1 MREQQRLF
9 IKQATLTITLL
20 NDMYHK
26 INFLKFKKLIPI
38 ALIFLVSN
46 QAHAEGIFK
55 HSPISF
61 QIKETITGNVKDQE
75 GSAIEGAKITVV
87 ETGETTT
94 TDASGNF
101 TVSANTGQTL
111 SISYEGYATQTIRIS
126 GTSVSVN
133 LKSKKEAASIEE
145 VTLVGYGSQ
154 KKSDVTGAISQLK
167 AANFKEGMNISV
179 DNLMQGKVAGV
190 RIVQTSGEPGAGVN
204 VSIRGIGS
212 IRSGSTPLFVV
223 DGVPLNNDPVSS
235 SSPDFGLGNTAAKN
249 PLNFLNT
256 SDIESITVLK
266 DASAAAIYGARGSNG
281 VVLVTTKRGKKG
293 EPLFTYD
300 TYLGFSSV
308 IKKLDLLTADE
319 YRAAG
324 IDKSYDHGGN
334 TDWQDEIYRNAVSSN
349 HSVSFSKATDTGSYF
364 ASLSHMDQD
373 GIVLNSSFK
382 RTTARINAEES
393 FLDDKRLK
401 VKVNLTASDIR
412 ETGIPNGGTAG
423 SDGQLIIH
431 ALMANPTR
439 SVYDENGNYTNFN
452 MNAHYNPLY
461 LLSVY
466 QDKTNTFRV
475 LGNTEATLR
484 ILPGLNYKFNLGIDR
499 SLSERNTTMF
509 PNITDRSPKGIYSQ
523 ANLDTY
529 NILLEHYLTYDFS
542 LGRHNF
548 NWLAGFSYQKF
559 KATATYWGVRNFLAQ
574 GAGIPPEINP
584 GYSGDVFVPQPGTD
598 QENELQSYF
607 GRVNYNFDKK
617 YFLTAS
623 LRADGST
630 RFGDNNKYGYFPS
643 VAVGWTISNEN
654 FLKGN
659 SIINELKLRASWGQT
674 GNQEVQNKITKQ
686 SYLLSQSAG
695 YYLYDN
701 LNLIN
706 GVTVVRTPFPDLK
719 WETVEQTNIGLDFSL
734 WKNKVYGSL
743 EYYNKSTKDAILRI
757 SSPAL
762 SPTPMIWRNS
772 DGTIINKG
780 FEFSIGSEIIKN
792 ENFTWNLDV
801 NGATVHN
808 EVKGLPVSEI
818 YSGSVSGPG
827 LSGVTANIYKNGY
840 QAGSF
845 YMYHYLGI
853 DANGKYIYEDVDGD
867 GTIGQKDKKIF
878 EGPIPKFT
886 FGINSYMKYKKF
898 DFSFSF
904 IGQTGGYLVNNTALD
919 LSINNLAS
927 DRNVLKNFYDSGAS
941 FTNQPQLSSLYLEK
955 SDFIRLNNVRL
966 GYTFD
971 INQLKFLKSI
981 NLYVSAQNLLT
992 ITSYTGYDPLVD
1004 TNKQVDGNQSLGIDY
1019 TTYPSA
1025 KTFILGATVKF

>member
-1 MREQQRLF
+1 
-9 IKQATLTITLL
+9 
-20 NDMYHK
+20 MYHK
-26 INFLKFKKLIPI
+26 INFFKFKKLIPV
-38 ALIFLVSN
+38 ALIFLVAN
-46 QAHAEGIFK
+46 QVHAEGFSK
-55 HSPISF
+55 HSSISF
-61 QIKETITGNVKDQE
+61 QVKESITGIVKDQE
-75 GSAIEGAKITVV
+75 GSAIEGAEITVV
-87 ETGETTT
+87 ETGETAT
-94 TDASGNF
+94 TDTSGNF
-101 TVSANTGQTL
+101 TISANIGQTL
-111 SISYEGYATQTIRIS
+111 SISYEGYTTQILKIS
-126 GTSVSVN
+126 GSSVSVN
-133 LKSKKEAASIEE
+133 LKSKKGATSIEE

-223 DGVPLNNDPVSS
+223 DGVPLNNDPVSA

-293 EPLFTYD
+293 EPLFIYD

-484 ILPGLNYKFNLGIDR
+484 IIPGLNYKFNLGIDR

-523 ANLDTY
+523 ANLDAY

-542 LGRHNF
+542 FGRHNF

-584 GYSGDVFVPQPGTD
+584 GYSGDVFIPQPGTD

-659 SIINELKLRASWGQT
+659 PVINELKLRASWGQT
-674 GNQEVQNKITKQ
+674 GNQEVQNKITKP
-686 SYLLSQSAG
+686 SYSLAASAG

-706 GVTVVRTPFPDLK
+706 GVLINRTAYPDLK
-719 WETVEQTNIGLDFSL
+719 WETVEQSNIGLDFSL
-734 WKNKVYGSL
+734 LKNKLYGSL

-757 SSPAL
+757 PSPVL

-772 DGTIINKG
+772 DGTIKNKG
-780 FEFSIGSEIIKN
+780 IEFSIGSEIIKN

-801 NGATVHN
+801 NGATVN
-808 EVKGLPVSEI
+808 NKITGLPVSEI

-827 LSGVTANIYKNGY
+827 LSGVTANVYKNGY

-919 LSINNLAS
+919 LNINNLAS

-1004 TNKQVDGNQSLGIDY
+1004 TSKQVEGNQSLGIDY

>member
-1 MREQQRLF
+1 
-9 IKQATLTITLL
+9 
-20 NDMYHK
+20 MYHK
-26 INFLKFKKLIPI
+26 INFFKFKKLIPI
-38 ALIFLVSN
+38 ALIFLVAHQADAKGFTSN
-46 QAHAEGIFK
+46 YPVFSQVN
-55 HSPISF
+55 
-61 QIKETITGNVKDQE
+61 ETISGNVTDQN
-75 GSAIEGAKITVV
+75 GSAIEGAKVTVV
-87 ETGETTT
+87 ETGDIVS

-101 TVSANTGQTL
+101 SVSASIGQTL
-111 SISYEGYATQTIRIS
+111 SISYDGYGTQIVKIS
-126 GTSVSVN
+126 STSVSVK
-133 LKSKKEAASIEE
+133 LESKKESTSIEE

-154 KKSDVTGAISQLK
+154 KKSDLTGAVSQLK
-167 AANFKEGMNISV
+167 AENFKEGMNISV
-179 DNLMQGKVAGV
+179 DNLMQGKIAGV
-190 RIVQTSGEPGAGVN
+190 RIVQSSGEPGAGVN

-223 DGVPLNNDPVSS
+223 DGIPLNNDPVSAQ
-235 SSPDFGLGNTAAKN
+235 SPNVGLGNTTAKN

-293 EPLFTYD
+293 EPMFTYD

-308 IKKLDLLTADE
+308 IKKLDLMTADE

-349 HSVSFSKATDTGSYF
+349 HSVSFSKATETGNYF

-382 RTTARINAEES
+382 RTTARLNAEES
-393 FLDDKRLK
+393 FFDNKRLK
-401 VKVNLTASDIR
+401 VKLNLTASDIR
-412 ETGIPNGGTAG
+412 ETGVPNGGNAG

-439 SVYDENGNYTNFN
+439 SVYDQNGNYTNFN

-466 QDKTNTFRV
+466 EDKMNTFRV

-523 ANLDTY
+523 ANLDSY
-529 NILLEHYLTYDFS
+529 NVLLEHYLTYDFS
-542 LGRHNF
+542 FKNHNF
-548 NWLAGFSYQKF
+548 SVLGGFSYQKF
-559 KATATYWGVRNFLAQ
+559 KATATYLGVRNFVNQ
-574 GAGIPPEINP
+574 GAGIAPEINP
-584 GYSGDVFVPQPGTD
+584 GYSGDVFIPQPGTS

-643 VAVGWTISNEN
+643 IAAGWTISNEN
-654 FLKGN
+654 FLKEV
-659 SIINELKLRASWGQT
+659 SFINELKLRGSWGET
-674 GNQEVQNKITKQ
+674 GNQEVLNKITKA
-686 SYLLSQSAG
+686 SYLLSQNAG

-706 GVTVVRTPFPDLK
+706 GVQVVRTPNPNLK
-719 WETVEQTNIGLDFSL
+719 WEVVAQTNIGLDFSL
-734 WKNKVYGSL
+734 FRNKLYGSL
-743 EYYNKSTKDAILRI
+743 EYYNKTTKNPILFIPST
-757 SSPAL
+757 PL
-762 SPTPMIWRNS
+762 SPTDFVWLNA
-772 DGTIINKG
+772 DGKIVNKG
-780 FEFSIGSEIIKN
+780 FEFSLGSEIIKN
-792 ENFTWNLDV
+792 ENFTWNLDI
-801 NGATVHN
+801 NGATVN
-808 EVKGLPVSEI
+808 NVVKDLPVSGI
-818 YSGSVSGPG
+818 NSGEVSGPG
-827 LSGVTANIYKNGY
+827 LSGVTANIYRNGY
-840 QAGSF
+840 EAGSF
-845 YMYHYLGI
+845 YMYNYLGI
-853 DANGKYIYEDVDGD
+853 DANGKYIYEDLNGD
-867 GTIGQKDKKIF
+867 GKIDPNDRKIF
-878 EGPIPKFT
+878 EGAIPNFT

-898 DFSFSF
+898 DFAFSF

-919 LSINNLAS
+919 LNINNLAS
-927 DRNVLKNFYDSGAS
+927 DRNVLKKYYDSGAS

-955 SDFIRLNNVRL
+955 SDFIRLSNVRL

-971 INQLKFLKSI
+971 MNQLKFLKSI
-981 NLYVSAQNLLT
+981 NLYVSAQNLFT
-992 ITSYTGYDPLVD
+992 ITSYSGYDPLVD
-1004 TNKQVDGNQSLGIDY
+1004 TNKQVQGNQSLGIDY

-1025 KTFILGATVKF
+1025 KTFILGATIKF

>member
-1 MREQQRLF
+1 
-9 IKQATLTITLL
+9 
-20 NDMYHK
+20 MYHK
-26 INFLKFKKLIPI
+26 IKFFKFKKLIPI
-38 ALIFLVSN
+38 ALIFLVAN
-46 QAHAEGIFK
+46 QVHAEGFSS
-55 HSPISF
+55 HSPTSF
-61 QIKETITGNVKDQE
+61 QIKETITGKITDQD
-75 GSAIEGAKITVV
+75 GSAIEGAKITIG
-87 ETGETTT
+87 ETGETAI

-101 TVSANTGQTL
+101 TISANIGQTL
-111 SISYEGYATQTIRIS
+111 SVSYDGYTTQIVKIS
-126 GTSVSVN
+126 GTSVSVS
-133 LKSKKEAASIEE
+133 LKSKKDATSIEE

-154 KKSDVTGAISQLK
+154 KKSDLTGAISQLK
-167 AANFKEGMNISV
+167 AENFKEGMNVSV

-223 DGVPLNNDPVSS
+223 DGVPLNNDPVSAA
-235 SSPDFGLGNTAAKN
+235 SPNVGLGNTTAKN

-293 EPLFTYD
+293 DPIFTYD

-308 IKKLDLLTADE
+308 IKKLDLMTADE

-349 HSVSFSKATDTGSYF
+349 HSVSFSKATETGNYF

-382 RTTARINAEES
+382 RTTARLNAEES
-393 FLDDKRLK
+393 FLDNKRLK
-401 VKVNLTASDIR
+401 IKLNLTASDID
-412 ETGIPNGGTAG
+412 ETGIPNGGNAG

-439 SVYDENGNYTNFN
+439 SVYDANGNYTNFN

-475 LGNTEATLR
+475 LGNTEATFR
-484 ILPGLNYKFNLGIDR
+484 ILPGLNYKFNLGVDR

-523 ANLDTY
+523 ANLDAY

-542 LGRHNF
+542 LKRNNF
-548 NWLAGFSYQKF
+548 SLLGGFSYQKF
-559 KATATYWGVRNFLAQ
+559 KATATYLGVRNFVDQ
-574 GAGIPPEINP
+574 GAGITPEINP
-584 GYSGDVFVPQPGTD
+584 GYSGDVFIPQPGTA

-617 YFLTAS
+617 YFFTAS

-643 VAVGWTISNEN
+643 AAVGWTISNEN

-659 SIINELKLRASWGQT
+659 PIINELKLRGSWGQT
-674 GNQEVQNKITKQ
+674 GNQEVPNKITKA
-686 SYLLSQSAG
+686 SYLLSQSSG

-706 GVTVVRTPFPDLK
+706 GVTVIRTAFPDLK
-719 WETVEQTNIGLDFSL
+719 WETVEQSNIGLDFSL
-734 WKNKVYGSL
+734 WKNRLYGSL
-743 EYYNKSTKDAILRI
+743 EYYNKATKNAILYI
-757 SSPAL
+757 PAPVL
-762 SPTPMIWRNS
+762 SPTTYMYKNS
-772 DGTIINKG
+772 DGRIVNKG
-780 FEFSIGSEIIKN
+780 FEFSLGSEIIRN

-801 NGATVHN
+801 NGATVN
-808 EVKGLPVSEI
+808 NKIKDLTVTEI
-818 YSGSVSGPG
+818 YSGEVSGPG

-845 YMYHYLGI
+845 YMLNYLGV

-898 DFSFSF
+898 DFAFSF

-919 LSINNLAS
+919 LNINNLAS
-927 DRNVLKNFYDSGAS
+927 DRNVLKKYYDSGAN
-941 FTNQPQLSSLYLEK
+941 FNNQPQLSSLYLEK

-971 INQLKFLKSI
+971 MNQLKFLKSI

-992 ITSYTGYDPLVD
+992 ITSYSGYDPLVD
-1004 TNKQVDGNQSLGIDY
+1004 TSKQVGGNQSLGIDY

>member
-1 MREQQRLF
+1 
-9 IKQATLTITLL
+9 
-20 NDMYHK
+20 MYHK
-26 INFLKFKKLIPI
+26 INFFKFKKLIPI
-38 ALIFLVSN
+38 ALLFLVAN
-46 QAHAEGIFK
+46 QANAEGFT
-55 HSPISF
+55 SNYPVFS
-61 QIKETITGNVKDQE
+61 QVNETISGNVTDQD
-75 GSAIEGAKITVV
+75 GSTIEGAKITVV
-87 ETGETTT
+87 ETGDTAT

-101 TVSANTGQTL
+101 TISAAIGQTL
-111 SISYEGYATQTIRIS
+111 SISYDGYTVQMVKIT
-126 GTSVSVN
+126 GTSVSVK
-133 LKSKKEAASIEE
+133 LQSKKEATSIEE

-154 KKSDVTGAISQLK
+154 KKSDLTGAVSQLK
-167 AANFKEGMNISV
+167 AENFKEGMNISV
-179 DNLMQGKVAGV
+179 DNLMQGKIAGV

-223 DGVPLNNDPVSS
+223 DGVPLSNDAVSAS
-235 SSPDFGLGNTAAKN
+235 GPNVGLGNAQAKN

-293 EPLFTYD
+293 DPLFTYD

-308 IKKLDLLTADE
+308 IKKLDLMTADE
-319 YRAAG
+319 YRGAG
-324 IDKSYDHGGN
+324 IDKLYDHGGS
-334 TDWQDEIYRNAVSSN
+334 TDWQDEIYRNAVSQN
-349 HSVSFSKATDTGSYF
+349 HSVSFSKSTESGNYF

-373 GIVLNSSFK
+373 GIVLNSGFK
-382 RTTARINAEES
+382 RTTARLNAEES
-393 FLDDKRLK
+393 FFDNKRLK
-401 VKVNLTASDIR
+401 IKLNLTASDIK
-412 ETGIPNGGTAG
+412 ETGIPNGANAG
-423 SDGQLIIH
+423 SDGQVIIH

-439 SVYDENGNYTNFN
+439 SVYDQNGNYTNFN

-461 LLSVY
+461 LLSKY
-466 QDKTNTFRV
+466 EDKTNTTRI

-484 ILPGLNYKFNLGIDR
+484 ILPGLNYKFNLGIDKTV
-499 SLSERNTTMF
+499 SERNTTMY
-509 PNITDRSPKGIYSQ
+509 PNLTDRTPKGVYVQ
-523 ANLDTY
+523 ANLDSY
-529 NILLEHYLTYDFS
+529 NVLLEHYLTYDLSLDKHNFS
-542 LGRHNF
+542 LLG
-548 NWLAGFSYQKF
+548 GFSYQKF
-559 KATATYWGVRNFLAQ
+559 KATGTYFGVKDIADK
-574 GAGIPPEINP
+574 GAGISPDINP
-584 GYSGDVFVPQPGTD
+584 GYSGTAFVPGAGYA

-617 YFLTAS
+617 YLLTAS

-654 FLKGN
+654 FLQD
-659 SIINELKLRASWGQT
+659 SQFVNELKLRGSWGQT
-674 GNQEVQNKITKQ
+674 GNQEVPNKITQ
-686 SYLLSQSAG
+686 ASSSLAQSAG

-701 LNLIN
+701 LDLVN
-706 GVTVVRTPFPDLK
+706 GVVINRTVNPDLK
-719 WETVEQTNIGLDFSL
+719 WEVVEQTNIGADFSL
-734 WKNKVYGSL
+734 WRNRLYGSL
-743 EYYNKSTKDAILRI
+743 EYYNKVTRDPILNI
-757 SSPAL
+757 PSSPL
-762 SPTPMIWRNS
+762 SPTSTVWRNV
-772 DGTIINKG
+772 DAQIVNKG

-792 ENFTWNLDV
+792 ENFTWNFDV
-801 NGATVHN
+801 NGATVN
-808 EVKGLPVSEI
+808 NVIKGLPVSAI
-818 YSGSVSGPG
+818 YSGEVSGPG

-840 QAGSF
+840 EAGSF
-845 YMYHYLGI
+845 YMLNYQGI
-853 DANGKYIYEDVDGD
+853 DANGKYIYEDVNGD
-867 GTIGQKDKKIF
+867 GRIDQNDRKIF
-878 EGPIPKFT
+878 EGAIPNFT

-919 LSINNLAS
+919 LNINNLAS

-971 INQLKFLKSI
+971 MNQLKFLRSI
-981 NLYVSAQNLLT
+981 NLYVSAQNVFT
-992 ITSYTGYDPLVD
+992 ITNYTGYDPVVD
-1004 TNKQVDGNQSLGIDY
+1004 TNKQVGGNQSLGIDY

>member
-1 MREQQRLF
+1 
-9 IKQATLTITLL
+9 
-20 NDMYHK
+20 MYHK
-26 INFLKFKKLIPI
+26 INFFKFKKLIPI
-38 ALIFLVSN
+38 ALIFLVAN
-46 QAHAEGIFK
+46 QAHAAGFSK
-55 HSPISF
+55 HAPISF

-87 ETGETTT
+87 ETGETAT

-101 TVSANTGQTL
+101 TVSANIGQTL
-111 SISYEGYATQTIRIS
+111 SISYEGYAAQTVKIS
-126 GTSVSVN
+126 GTTVSVN
-133 LKSKKEAASIEE
+133 LKSKKEATSIEE

-223 DGVPLNNDPVSS
+223 DGVPLNNDPVSA

-308 IKKLDLLTADE
+308 IKKLNLLTADE

-364 ASLSHMDQD
+364 ASISHMDQD

-393 FLDDKRLK
+393 FLDDKRLR

-412 ETGIPNGGTAG
+412 ETGIPNGGSAG

-484 ILPGLNYKFNLGIDR
+484 IIPGLNYKFNLGIDR

-523 ANLDTY
+523 ANLDAY

-542 LGRHNF
+542 LSRHNF

-643 VAVGWTISNEN
+643 VAAGWTISNEN

-659 SIINELKLRASWGQT
+659 SVINELKLRASWGQT

-706 GVTVVRTPFPDLK
+706 GVTVVRTAFPDLK
-719 WETVEQTNIGLDFSL
+719 WETVEQSNIGLDFSL
-734 WKNKVYGSL
+734 WKNKLYGSL
-743 EYYNKSTKDAILRI
+743 EYYNKSTKNAILRI
-757 SSPAL
+757 PSPAL
-762 SPTPMIWRNS
+762 SPTPYIWRNS
-772 DGTIINKG
+772 DGTIKNKG
-780 FEFSIGSEIIKN
+780 FEFTIGSEIIKN

-801 NGATVHN
+801 NGATVN
-808 EVKGLPVSEI
+808 NKVEGLPVSEI

-845 YMYHYLGI
+845 YMYHYVGI

-919 LSINNLAS
+919 LNINNLAS